1 MERGKTMDVKKVL
14 DKINDITKELI
25 KVTPCDMKSN
35 LKQRIKD
42 LEEAQAKY
50 QSNEEGK
57 T

>member
-1 MERGKTMDVKKVL
+1 MDVKKVL

-42 LEEAQAKY
+42 LEEAHAKY